1 MRLKLFVCALA
12 LVSCLGVSAQTIT
25 LSHHGMDDENTLDH
39 PERITPKNGTL
50 KLDVGKGSTLLLD
63 DIPAMSFRLYKV
75 KK

>member
-1 MRLKLFVCALA
+1 MKGERT
-12 LVSCLGVSAQTIT
+12 AQTIT
-25 LSHHGMDDENTLDH
+25 LSHNGMDDENTLDN

-50 KLDVGKGSTLLLD
+50 KVDAGKGATLLLD